1 LWLDEGICMAAHLQ
15 KSMVIDVRL
24 VDTGSDRTVV
34 FVQKG
39 YHVSIS
45 ALRGGLRSWRWLH
58 SSCCRGLVAL
68 ISGRAASL
76 SGRHGVGGVLAGDLP
91 NVAGGWFRRV

>member
-1 LWLDEGICMAAHLQ
+1 MAAHLQ

-76 SGRHGVGGVLAGDLP
+76 SGRHGVLAGDLP